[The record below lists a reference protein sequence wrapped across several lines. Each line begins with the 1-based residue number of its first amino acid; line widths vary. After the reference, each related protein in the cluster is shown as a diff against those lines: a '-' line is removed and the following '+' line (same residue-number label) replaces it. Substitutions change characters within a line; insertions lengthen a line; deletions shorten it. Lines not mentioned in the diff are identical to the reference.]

1 MEIFIYSVL
10 KATTGSFFA
19 AFRDGIKPPI
29 IVIIMLII
37 MRITAAPNG
46 SFASRSVISVS
57 SAIIAFIG
65 CKAKRE
71 IIIPIKPEQQ
81 PMIKVSALKT

>member
-57 SAIIAFIG
+57 RPMIVFIG
-65 CKAKRE
+65 YKLKSE
-71 IIIPIKPEQQ
+71 MIIPIKPEQQ
-81 PMIKVSALKT
+81 PIMKVSALNT